1 MNSILVNKFCALS
14 IVLFF
19 ALQTFGARLEGFEP
33 DYAGRNIEFYTWT
46 DPISKTDKKA
56 FTLRIGPQ
64 GRIQVETGVT
74 ETLFCYADFD
84 SYQGKI
90 VIVPGETLKIKLP
103 PLKEKT
109 FEESKNP
116 YFQPITTWILAQSGS
131 REELNTL
138 FARFDQQFYQ
148 LSQKYFNQ
156 LYMRQQRNYLDS
168 VRIPLEKEFS
178 QVNAPL
184 FQHHL
189 QLQLKTI
196 EAGIMRAGREKLMAG
211 MTGLPAQ
218 AWKLPAFAD
227 LVDRLFT
234 NTLSLE
240 SKSTT
245 GASLRTMV
253 ARRSLADLKKWTETY
268 TGTSSPL
275 SDMLTIKMLH
285 DAFYSGEFSKINI
298 IQLLQAENFTR
309 HNHSEI
315 RLTASSVAEKLQ
327 FLFPGTSAPA
337 ISLPTLAGDT
347 LYSTTS
353 TKPYQYIIFVD
364 LEIPVGQEQ
373 IKYLTEINERIGS
386 RVDILLVLSPSTRV
400 NNEEFIKSNNIPGR
414 VVLDTET
421 NSMGRKYKVRSYPS
435 AYLVNREHKVVLAPA
450 KTPLDGFEHQLAGVR
465 D

>member
-1 MNSILVNKFCALS
+1 
-14 IVLFF
+14 
-19 ALQTFGARLEGFEP
+19 
-33 DYAGRNIEFYTWT
+33 
-46 DPISKTDKKA
+46 
-56 FTLRIGPQ
+56 
-64 GRIQVETGVT
+64 
-74 ETLFCYADFD
+74 
-84 SYQGKI
+84 
-90 VIVPGETLKIKLP
+90 
-103 PLKEKT
+103 
-109 FEESKNP
+109 
-116 YFQPITTWILAQSGS
+116 LAQSGS

-240 SKSTT
+240 SKSAT

-315 RLTASSVAEKLQ
+315 RSSANSVVEKLQ
-327 FLFPGTSAPA
+327 FLFPGTAAPV
-337 ISLPTLAGDT
+337 IGLPTLAGDT

-353 TKPYQYIIFVD
+353 TKPYQYIIFAD

-373 IKYLTEINERIGS
+373 VKYLTEINERIGS
-386 RVDILLVLSPSTRV
+386 RVDILLVLTPSTRV
-400 NNEEFIKSNNIPGR
+400 NNKEFIKSNNIPGR
-414 VVLDTET
+414 VVIDTET
-421 NSMGRKYKVRSYPS
+421 NAIGRKYKVRSYPS